1 MIDKI
6 QIKEIATYDDEGI
19 LIDNLDKVNFIYGAN
34 GTGKTTISRII
45 QNPEDLDF
53 ADCSI
58 KWNDDVPIKS
68 LIYNKAFRD
77 LNFGRSSIAGV
88 FTLGQATREEVEAIN
103 LKKSNLEILIE
114 KGKQKKRSRDK
125 LIEQK
130 KLHDND
136 LSAVIW
142 SSIYKRYEENYKEA
156 FIGSINS
163 KEKFKEKTLKEFIE
177 NSGEE
182 IADDKLLESAKTIF
196 KGTPQRINNLTA
208 FDFSRLIEIEENGI
222 WAQKV
227 IGKSDV
233 DISKLIARLNIND
246 WVFEG
251 ANYIQEEDET
261 CPFCQQKT
269 ISNEFRKQIDDFFDE
284 DFLQKTKLVK
294 ELSEEYQ
301 RIGTNLQNQLT
312 LIETAQKEN
321 VNSKLEL
328 ELYSSQL
335 RTLSNVLIANKEIL
349 INKEQ
354 EPSRILE
361 LVSLKEQ
368 SELIGATIGKA
379 NEKINTHN
387 QIVDNFQNEKTKLIN
402 NIWFKIIEDN
412 RAMLSQGLRKSN
424 GLQTGI
430 ENIERLRLETGEEY
444 RILNRQIKVDT
455 RNVTSIQPTIDEI
468 NRILAIYGFDNFQIV
483 PSTVE
488 NNHYQIERQDGSL
501 ATSTLSE
508 GEITFLTFLYFQQL
522 VKGGISEDEITDNKV
537 VIIDDPISS
546 LDSNILFVVSTLIK
560 GLLKKVRAGTGNIK
574 QVILLTH
581 NVYFHKEVSFIDGRT
596 SELEN
601 TKYWILRKNNSKT
614 SIQYYETNN
623 PIKTSYDLLWQELN
637 NESNTSSITVQNIMR
652 RIIEH
657 YFKLLGKYGDDV
669 LISKFETGEEQEIC
683 RSLISWINEGSHTIP
698 DDLYIEQHDNT
709 KEKYL
714 LIFKRIFEEMNQI
727 EHYNMMMR
735 NVNAS
740 G

>member
-1 MIDKI
+1 
-6 QIKEIATYDDEGI
+6 
-19 LIDNLDKVNFIYGAN
+19 
-34 GTGKTTISRII
+34 
-45 QNPEDLDF
+45 
-53 ADCSI
+53 
-58 KWNDDVPIKS
+58 
-68 LIYNKAFRD
+68 
-77 LNFGRSSIAGV
+77 
-88 FTLGQATREEVEAIN
+88 
-103 LKKSNLEILIE
+103 
-114 KGKQKKRSRDK
+114 
-125 LIEQK
+125 
-130 KLHDND
+130 
-136 LSAVIW
+136 
-142 SSIYKRYEENYKEA
+142 
-156 FIGSINS
+156 
-163 KEKFKEKTLKEFIE
+163 
-177 NSGEE
+177 
-182 IADDKLLESAKTIF
+182 
-196 KGTPQRINNLTA
+196 
-208 FDFSRLIEIEENGI
+208 
-222 WAQKV
+222 
-227 IGKSDV
+227 
-233 DISKLIARLNIND
+233 
-246 WVFEG
+246 
-251 ANYIQEEDET
+251 
-261 CPFCQQKT
+261 
-269 ISNEFRKQIDDFFDE
+269 
-284 DFLQKTKLVK
+284 
-294 ELSEEYQ
+294 
-301 RIGTNLQNQLT
+301 LQNQLT

-714 LIFKRIFEEMNQI
+714 LIFKRIFEEMNQR